1 MTAHDRFPL
10 VSILCDTYNHEK
22 FIAQTIDGFIMQKT
36 NFPFEIII
44 HDDASTDNTA
54 EIIRVY
60 EANYPELIFPI
71 YQTIN
76 QFSNKEINIW
86 ADITF
91 PKARGKYIALCEGDD
106 YWTDA
111 YKLQKQVDVL
121 QSNND
126 YSICFHNTEERVL
139 GDSFEP
145 SFLYNSATQKEI
157 STIYDL
163 AYRNFIPTCSVVYR
177 NNLFDKFPEW
187 FNEISIGD
195 WPLHIMNA
203 QFGKIYYIPHI
214 MGVHRIHSGGVW
226 SSQAQSK
233 SITEVIEVY
242 DKLINWT
249 NDKLLIYHLEIS
261 RANLKK
267 QLLTQTTK
275 EQNNYY
281 GIKNL
286 LDIKKIAHLFCPPII
301 YKLIKK

>member
-1 MTAHDRFPL
+1 MNKPL
-10 VSILCDTYNHEK
+10 LSVCLITYNHANYIKE
-22 FIAQTIDGFIMQKT
+22 AIDGVLMQNV
-36 NFPFEIII
+36 NFAWELIIA
-44 HDDASTDNTA
+44 DDFSTDGTR
-54 EIIRVY
+54 EILY
-60 EANYPELIFPI
+60 DYKNKYPDFIKLILQEKNVGA
-71 YQTIN
+71 YQN
-76 QFSNKEINIW
+76 W
-86 ADITF
+86 VDLITY
-91 PKARGKYIALCEGDD
+91 PKSKYVAYFEGDD
-106 YWTDA
+106 YWTDP

-121 QSNND
+121 ESNMD
-126 YSICFHNTEERVL
+126 YSICFHNTEERVI
-139 GDSFEP
+139 GNSFEP
-145 SFLYNSATQKEI
+145 SFLYNSSTQKEI

-233 SITEVIEVY
+233 SISLIIDVY

-249 NDKLLIYHLEIS
+249 NDKLLIYHLEIG

-267 QLLTQTTK
+267 QLLAQTSN
-275 EQNNYY
+275 EQNNNDR
-281 GIKNL
+281 IMNL
-286 LDIKKIAHLFCPPII
+286 IDIKKIAHLFCPPII
-301 YKLIKK
+301 YKLIKKNEPV